1 MDLEGGGREQRI
13 FFTQNYLQQLQLQL
27 IVVQDSQNFL
37 LYLCL
42 LLLDKN
48 NSCKRD
54 YFKIKLSIIIILV
67 IVVVSAV
74 VRHWI
79 YMTIQLNYDTM
90 KSVLCNLKCFKILAC
105 QDHDCNNRVFEVCKY
120 FMQTRKARCVN
131 EQSF

>member
-13 FFTQNYLQQLQLQL
+13 FFTQNYLQQLQSQL
-27 IVVQDSQNFL
+27 TVVQDSQNFL

-48 NSCKRD
+48 NPCKRD
-54 YFKIKLSIIIILV
+54 YFKIKLSIIIMLV

-79 YMTIQLNYDTM
+79 YMNYTTE
-90 KSVLCNLKCFKILAC
+90 L
-105 QDHDCNNRVFEVCKY
+105 
-120 FMQTRKARCVN
+120 
-131 EQSF
+131 